1 MLVASHVIAMALIII
16 SCISAICSLTCIHA
30 EPWHT
35 LHPHLTQGFMGMTMF
50 KKLLLFLLS
59 HNHIPKGVWAV

>member
-1 MLVASHVIAMALIII
+1 MEKG
-16 SCISAICSLTCIHA
+16 AICSLTCIHA
-30 EPWHT
+30 EPWHN